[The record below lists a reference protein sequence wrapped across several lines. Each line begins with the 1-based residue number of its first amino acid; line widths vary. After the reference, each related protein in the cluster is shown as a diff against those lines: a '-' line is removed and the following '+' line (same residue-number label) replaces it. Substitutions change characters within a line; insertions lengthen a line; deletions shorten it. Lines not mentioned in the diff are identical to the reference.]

1 MKTDLIRLLII
12 ADEKLVV
19 EELLE
24 YFDSNGCETEI
35 ALNTK
40 TAVNIINERQMDLV
54 IIGLKDQE
62 SLDLVH
68 NHITVINETNS
79 SIPII
84 IIGGEKSKRIE
95 NRLIKAG
102 ATKCCPNPI
111 EKEELLKVINGFTK
125 QQK

>member
-1 MKTDLIRLLII
+1 MRIDIRRLLII

-24 YFDSNGCETEI
+24 YFDANGYETEI

-40 TAVNIINERQMDLV
+40 TAVNIINDREMDFV
-54 IIGLKDQE
+54 IIGLKDQD

-68 NHITVINETNS
+68 ENITVIREAHS

-84 IIGGEKSKRIE
+84 VLGGEKSKRTE

-102 ATKCCPNPI
+102 ATKCCPNPMG
-111 EKEELLKVINGFTK
+111 KEELLDVLNNFPRS
-125 QQK
+125 

>member
-1 MKTDLIRLLII
+1 MKTDLRRLLII

-24 YFDSNGCETEI
+24 YFDANGYETEI

-40 TAVNIINERQMDLV
+40 TAVNIINERKMDIV
-54 IIGLKDQE
+54 IIGLKDQK

-68 NHITVINETNS
+68 DHITIISETNS

-84 IIGGEKSKRIE
+84 VLGGEKSKRTE
-95 NRLIKAG
+95 NKLIKAG

-111 EKEELLKVINGFTK
+111 EKEELLNVLNGFTRP
-125 QQK
+125 

>member
-1 MKTDLIRLLII
+1 MKTDLCRLLMI

-24 YFDSNGCETEI
+24 YFDANGCETEI

-68 NHITVINETNS
+68 DIITVINETNS
-79 SIPII
+79 TIPIVI
-84 IIGGEKSKRIE
+84 FGGEKSKRTE
-95 NRLIKAG
+95 NKLIKAG

-111 EKEELLKVINGFTK
+111 EKEELLNVINGFMK
-125 QQK
+125 R

>member
-1 MKTDLIRLLII
+1 MKTDLCRLLMI

-24 YFDSNGCETEI
+24 YFDANGCETEI

-40 TAVNIINERQMDLV
+40 TAVNIINERKMDLV
-54 IIGLKDQE
+54 IIGLKDQK

-68 NHITVINETNS
+68 DIITVINETNS
-79 SIPII
+79 TIPIVI
-84 IIGGEKSKRIE
+84 FGGEKSKRTE

-111 EKEELLKVINGFTK
+111 EKEELLNVINGFMK
-125 QQK
+125 H